1 MLKRVFLLIAALLC
15 AFGISAYYYQESQIQ
30 AVCPKYIDFVR
41 PKDGL
46 WNTTPM
52 TTGSYLQWK
61 SKYSLDKVKLLK
73 PREIDG
79 YKVLASEDGLLSLNL
94 YSQKNTVQNRKK
106 VSWLERAYERMYSTK
121 SDHITRWDLLTS
133 SLKFANELSTL
144 DCPDIA
150 YPSSLSLGFK
160 GLEIILDEK
169 AKKILTINSLDGEGK
184 EVYDG
189 MLIFIDRENIVSIWA
204 AGKDKDLVKATLV
217 ETAKIIQ

>member
-1 MLKRVFLLIAALLC
+1 
-15 AFGISAYYYQESQIQ
+15 
-30 AVCPKYIDFVR
+30 
-41 PKDGL
+41 
-46 WNTTPM
+46 M

-133 SLKFANELSTL
+133 SLKFANEFSTL

-150 YPSSLSLGFK
+150 YDDWRSLVNFFEIYPSSLSLGFK